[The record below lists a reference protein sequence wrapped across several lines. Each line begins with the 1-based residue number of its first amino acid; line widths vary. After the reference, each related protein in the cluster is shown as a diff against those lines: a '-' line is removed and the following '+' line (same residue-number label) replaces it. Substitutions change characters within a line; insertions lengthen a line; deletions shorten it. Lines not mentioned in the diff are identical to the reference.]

1 MPAGES
7 NPADRRYTTEHEWI
21 KPEGEHYIVGIT
33 AFAQDQ
39 LGDIVYVELPK
50 VGDQVEAG
58 RAFGVIESVKTA
70 SDLYAPVTGEV
81 VAVNSELIDQPQS
94 VNDDPYDAGWMIK
107 IRPAEALSPPSLTH
121 PFGTDQYG
129 RDILS
134 RAMTGARLSLLTGLG
149 AVAVALTAG
158 VVVGLACGVIG
169 G

>member
-1 MPAGES
+1 MPAAGT

-21 KPEGEHYIVGIT
+21 KPEGEHYVVGIT

-70 SDLYAPVTGEV
+70 SDLYAPLSGEV
-81 VAVNSELIDQPQS
+81 VAVNGELVDQPQS

-107 IRPAEALSPPSLTH
+107 IRPADSTELEKLLTA
-121 PFGTDQYG
+121 DQY
-129 RDILS
+129 S
-134 RAMTGARLSLLTGLG
+134 EQTGE
-149 AVAVALTAG
+149 
-158 VVVGLACGVIG
+158 
-169 G
+169 

>member
-1 MPAGES
+1 MPAGGS

-21 KPEGEHYIVGIT
+21 KSEGEHYIVGIT

-107 IRPAEALSPPSLTH
+107 VRPADSTELEK
-121 PFGTDQYG
+121 
-129 RDILS
+129 
-134 RAMTGARLSLLTGLG
+134 LLTAEQYSEQTGE
-149 AVAVALTAG
+149 
-158 VVVGLACGVIG
+158 
-169 G
+169 

>member
-1 MPAGES
+1 MPAGGS

-107 IRPAEALSPPSLTH
+107 IRPAESTELEKLLTA
-121 PFGTDQYG
+121 DQY
-129 RDILS
+129 S
-134 RAMTGARLSLLTGLG
+134 EQTGE
-149 AVAVALTAG
+149 
-158 VVVGLACGVIG
+158 
-169 G
+169 